1 MSEELEQTPVAPLPN
16 PGEGGPVDDGAQTPA
31 VPLPAPG
38 AGGPSYDPANIPV
51 APLPNPGEGGPV
63 HSGSTLGGVLGG
75 TILHPTRLWYAQ
87 VRFLNAARGYQPFR
101 VRINAVSAFRWLGFA
116 GLTAYTGVPA
126 GYQTVTVSGPD
137 GYIYLQ
143 KSLPFQLGSRSTV
156 AIINTATGLDLLQ
169 LADGCCAPT
178 GGYAALRVSNLVL
191 DSRPIDVLL
200 GDGRVIYADVQY
212 KETTAFKRLR
222 PGAYQFLFA
231 ETDLTPMPAWMDV
244 ETLDSA
250 FLGAAS
256 PTDNRLASLYLTA
269 NAGVSY
275 TVFLLSSGAGGVQTL
290 VATGG

>member
-1 MSEELEQTPVAPLPN
+1 MSEELEHTPVAPLPN
-16 PGEGGPVDDGAQTPA
+16 PGEGGPVDDGAQIPA

-63 HSGSTLGGVLGG
+63 HSGSTLGGILGG
-75 TILHPTRLWYAQ
+75 AVIHPTRLWYAQ

-231 ETDLTPMPAWMDV
+231 ETDLTPMPVWMDI

-256 PTDNRLASLYLTA
+256 PADNRLASLYLTA

-290 VATGG
+290 VASGG

>member
-1 MSEELEQTPVAPLPN
+1 MSEELEHTPVAPLPN

-63 HSGSTLGGVLGG
+63 HSGSTLGGILGG
-75 TILHPTRLWYAQ
+75 AVLHPTRLWYAQ

-169 LADGCCAPT
+169 IADGCCAPT

-256 PTDNRLASLYLTA
+256 PADNRLASLYLTA

>member
-1 MSEELEQTPVAPLPN
+1 MSEELEHTPVAPLPN

-63 HSGSTLGGVLGG
+63 HSGSTLGGILGG
-75 TILHPTRLWYAQ
+75 AVLHPTRLWYAQ

-256 PTDNRLASLYLTA
+256 PADNRLASLYLTA
-269 NAGVSY
+269 GAGVSY

>member
-1 MSEELEQTPVAPLPN
+1 MSEELEHTPVAPLPN

-31 VPLPAPG
+31 VPLPTPG

-63 HSGSTLGGVLGG
+63 HSGSTLGGILGG
-75 TILHPTRLWYAQ
+75 AVLHPTRLWYAQ

-101 VRINAVSAFRWLGFA
+101 VRINTVSAFRWLGFA

-231 ETDLTPMPAWMDV
+231 ETDLTPMPAWMDI

-256 PTDNRLASLYLTA
+256 PADNRLASLYLTA

-290 VATGG
+290 VASGG

>member
-1 MSEELEQTPVAPLPN
+1 MSEELEHTPVAPLPN

-63 HSGSTLGGVLGG
+63 HSGSTLGGILGG
-75 TILHPTRLWYAQ
+75 AVLHPTRLWYAQ

-101 VRINAVSAFRWLGFA
+101 VRINAASAFRWLGFA

-169 LADGCCAPT
+169 IADGCCAPT

-256 PTDNRLASLYLTA
+256 PADNRLASLYLTA

>member
-1 MSEELEQTPVAPLPN
+1 MSEELEHTPVAPLPN

-63 HSGSTLGGVLGG
+63 HSGSTLGGILGG
-75 TILHPTRLWYAQ
+75 AVLHPTRLWYAQ

-231 ETDLTPMPAWMDV
+231 ETDLTPMPAWMDI

-256 PTDNRLASLYLTA
+256 SADNRLASLYLTA

-290 VATGG
+290 VASGG

>member
-1 MSEELEQTPVAPLPN
+1 MSEELEHTPVAPLPN

-63 HSGSTLGGVLGG
+63 HSGSTLGGILGG
-75 TILHPTRLWYAQ
+75 AVLHPTRLWYAQ

-231 ETDLTPMPAWMDV
+231 ETDLTPMPAWMDI

-256 PTDNRLASLYLTA
+256 PAANRLASLYLTA

>member
-1 MSEELEQTPVAPLPN
+1 MSEELEHTPVAPLPN

-63 HSGSTLGGVLGG
+63 HSGSTLGGILGG
-75 TILHPTRLWYAQ
+75 AVLHPTRLWYAQ

-101 VRINAVSAFRWLGFA
+101 VRINTVSAFRWLGFA

-231 ETDLTPMPAWMDV
+231 ETDLTPMPAWMDI
-244 ETLDSA
+244 ETLDST

-256 PTDNRLASLYLTA
+256 PADNRLASLYLTA